1 MNYKMDYLF
10 NEIKQVAY
18 SAATYLNDKDEFPLQ
33 ITIICKGE
41 VKYKFRRSSD
51 KSIKFYN
58 GEDFVQG
65 FASNAVVLDFVDN
78 FLLFDRSFSI
88 TWHREGE
95 KGMSTPYK
103 KETLERLLKL
113 LVSDEVL

>member
-1 MNYKMDYLF
+1 MDYLF
-10 NEIKQVAY
+10 SGIKQVA
-18 SAATYLNDKDEFPLQ
+18 STAATYIEAEDEIPLQ
-33 ITIICKGE
+33 ITISCKGE
-41 VKYKFRRSSD
+41 VKYRFKRSSD
-51 KSIKFYN
+51 RSIKFYN

-65 FASNAVVLDFVDN
+65 FASNALVLDFVEN
-78 FLLFDRSFSI
+78 FLLFDRSYII

-113 LVSDEVL
+113 LVSVEVL